1 MTTAIRVGEDGEMVE
16 EPYHC
21 HRVWGRE
28 ERCENCVSAKVLST
42 KDRISKFEFM
52 GDDIYHVIAMYVE
65 VEGQPF
71 SIEMISQIVDE
82 ALLTGHGRNKI
93 VESIV
98 KHSKKLF
105 ADPVTKVYNRRYFEE
120 QVRGRQEIGAVAMID
135 ADNFKSINDSFG
147 HHAGDLA
154 LQAIAAAILSCIR
167 EEDVV
172 IRYGGDEF
180 VLVFQQIPSNIFSER
195 LEEIRKKVCQIVLSE
210 YPEIH
215 LSVSIGGVYGEGKV
229 DDQIIAADKLLYQAK
244 DRKNSVCIELNE
256 T

>member
-1 MTTAIRVGEDGEMVE
+1 MLIR
-16 EPYHC
+16 
-21 HRVWGRE
+21 
-28 ERCENCVSAKVLST
+28 
-42 KDRISKFEFM
+42 
-52 GDDIYHVIAMYVE
+52 
-65 VEGQPF
+65 
-71 SIEMISQIVDE
+71 
-82 ALLTGHGRNKI
+82 
-93 VESIV
+93 
-98 KHSKKLF
+98 
-105 ADPVTKVYNRRYFEE
+105 
-120 QVRGRQEIGAVAMID
+120 ID